1 MGLEGWALELA
12 GSLWVYPVMFLF
24 ATIDGFF
31 PPIPSESVVI
41 ALATLSVSVG
51 EPNLWVL
58 VPVAALGAFVGDQIA
73 YTIGRRVPVRELR
86 LFRSAKAQAALDWA
100 EQALARRGAAF
111 IIAARY
117 IPVGRVA
124 VNMTAGAVGFP
135 RGRFMMLDA
144 IAALTWAVYS
154 AAIGVS
160 AGAWLGHHPV
170 LAVVVGVVGGVLIGV
185 AVDWFLRRWFES
197 RAPVPDEIPTPPDPS
212 TL

>member
-1 MGLEGWALELA
+1 M
-12 GSLWVYPVMFLF
+12 
-24 ATIDGFF
+24 IDGFF

-51 EPNLWVL
+51 APSLWLL
-58 VPVAALGAFVGDQIA
+58 VPVAALGAFAGDQIA
-73 YTIGRRVPVRELR
+73 YAIGSRVRVRELR
-86 LFRSAKAQAALDWA
+86 LFRPRKAQAALDWA
-100 EQALARRGAAF
+100 ESALAKRGAAF

-135 RGRFMMLDA
+135 RGRFMLLDA
-144 IAALTWAVYS
+144 IAALTWAIYS
-154 AAIGVS
+154 MLIGVS
-160 AGAWLGHHPV
+160 AGKWLGHHPA
-170 LAVVVGVVGGVLIGV
+170 LAVVVGVIGGVLIGF

-197 RAPVPDEIPTPPDPS
+197 RAPVPDDIPSPPDPS